1 MGSRPDFVARCAPG
15 PRMARR
21 SLALALAL
29 AALSGC
35 TIVQMRSDLQAR
47 QSRIDAKQ
55 QQLQSLRATN
65 AQLAAE
71 SDRLRGDLQQREL
84 NANELHQRL
93 DRLIQLN
100 EAAQASSAREQ
111 AEQQER
117 RRQLQ
122 AVNRQAQELDRDT
135 GLTPE
140 EKQQKLAALREKT
153 RDLLKI
159 LLAG

>member
-1 MGSRPDFVARCAPG
+1 MSARRDLVAKCAPG
-15 PRMARR
+15 PRMAQA
-21 SLALALAL
+21 SLALAL

-35 TIVQMRSDLQAR
+35 TIVQMQNDLQAR
-47 QSRIDAKQ
+47 QTRIDAKQ
-55 QQLQSLRATN
+55 EQLQSLRATN

-84 NANELHQRL
+84 NASELHARL

-100 EAAQASSAREQ
+100 EAAKASSAQQQ

-122 AVNRQAQELDRDT
+122 AVSRQAQALDQAT
-135 GLTPE
+135 GMSDE
-140 EKQQKLAALREKT
+140 EKQEKLAALRAKT

>member
-1 MGSRPDFVARCAPG
+1 MRSRRDFLAERGPG
-15 PRMARR
+15 LRMARR
-21 SLALALAL
+21 SLALAL

-47 QSRIDAKQ
+47 QTRIDAKQ

-65 AQLAAE
+65 AALAAE
-71 SDRLRGDLQQREL
+71 SDRLRGDLQRREL
-84 NANELHQRL
+84 DANELHARL

-100 EAAQASSAREQ
+100 EAAQASSAQER
-111 AEQQER
+111 AAQQER

-122 AVNRQAQELDRDT
+122 TVSQQAQELDRDT

-140 EKQQKLAALREKT
+140 EKQQKLTALREKT

>member
-1 MGSRPDFVARCAPG
+1 MSAGRDFVAQWAPA
-15 PRMARR
+15 PRMARL
-21 SLALALAL
+21 SLALSL

-47 QSRIDAKQ
+47 QTRIDAKQ
-55 QQLQSLRATN
+55 EQLQSLRATN

-84 NANELHQRL
+84 NASELHARL

-100 EAAQASSAREQ
+100 EAAKASSAQQQ

-122 AVNRQAQELDRDT
+122 AVSRQAQALDQAT
-135 GLTPE
+135 GMSEE
-140 EKQQKLAALREKT
+140 EKQEKLTALRAKT

>member
-1 MGSRPDFVARCAPG
+1 MGL
-15 PRMARR
+15 RMACR
-21 SLALALAL
+21 SLALAL

-35 TIVQMRSDLQAR
+35 TIVQMRSDLDAR
-47 QSRIDAKQ
+47 QTRIDAKQ

-84 NANELHQRL
+84 NANELHERL

-122 AVNRQAQELDRDT
+122 AVSRQAQELDQATDMT
-135 GLTPE
+135 AA
-140 EKQQKLAALREKT
+140 EKQEKLTALRAKT

>member
-1 MGSRPDFVARCAPG
+1 MSAGRDFVAKWTPAPRG
-15 PRMARR
+15 VR
-21 SLALALAL
+21 SWLALAL
-29 AALSGC
+29 AALGGC
-35 TIVQMRSDLQAR
+35 TIVQMRSDLQER
-47 QSRIDAKQ
+47 QTRIDAKQ
-55 QQLQSLRATN
+55 EQLQSLRATN

-84 NANELHQRL
+84 NASELHARL

-100 EAAQASSAREQ
+100 EAAKASSAQEQ
-111 AEQQER
+111 AEQAER

-122 AVNRQAQELDRDT
+122 AVSRQAQALDQAT
-135 GLTPE
+135 GMSEE
-140 EKQQKLAALREKT
+140 EKQEKLTALRAKT

>member
-1 MGSRPDFVARCAPG
+1 MSSRPDCIAKRAPG

-21 SLALALAL
+21 LLALAL

-35 TIVQMRSDLQAR
+35 TIVQMRSDLQER
-47 QSRIDAKQ
+47 QTRIDAKQ

-65 AQLAAE
+65 AELATE
-71 SDRLRGDLQQREL
+71 SGRLRDELQRREL
-84 NANELHQRL
+84 DANELHSRL

-100 EAAQASSAREQ
+100 EAAQATSAQEQ
-111 AEQQER
+111 AAQQER

-122 AVNRQAQELDRDT
+122 AVSRQAQELNEDT
-135 GLTPE
+135 GLTPD
-140 EKQQKLAALREKT
+140 EKEQKLAALREKT

>member
-1 MGSRPDFVARCAPG
+1 MSSRRDFIAKCAPG
-15 PRMARR
+15 PAMARR
-21 SLALALAL
+21 SLALAL

-47 QSRIDAKQ
+47 QTRIDAKQ
-55 QQLQSLRATN
+55 EQLQSLRAQN
-65 AQLAAE
+65 AELAAE
-71 SDRLRGDLQQREL
+71 SDRLRRDLQQREL
-84 NANELHQRL
+84 NASELHARL

-100 EAAQASSAREQ
+100 EIAQASSVRERAR
-111 AEQQER
+111 QQER
-117 RRQLQ
+117 RRRLQ
-122 AVNRQAQELDRDT
+122 TISRQAQELDQAT

-140 EKQQKLAALREKT
+140 EKQERLTALRAKT

>member
-1 MGSRPDFVARCAPG
+1 MSSRRDFIAKCAPG
-15 PRMARR
+15 PAMARR
-21 SLALALAL
+21 SLALAL

-47 QSRIDAKQ
+47 QTRIDAKQ
-55 QQLQSLRATN
+55 EQLQSLRAQN
-65 AQLAAE
+65 AELAAE

-84 NANELHQRL
+84 NANELHARL

-100 EAAQASSAREQ
+100 EIAQASSVRERAR
-111 AEQQER
+111 QQER
-117 RRQLQ
+117 RRRLQ
-122 AVNRQAQELDRDT
+122 TISRQAQELDQAT

-140 EKQQKLAALREKT
+140 EKQERLTALRAKT

>member
-1 MGSRPDFVARCAPG
+1 MSSRRDLVARCAPG

-21 SLALALAL
+21 SLAFVL

-47 QSRIDAKQ
+47 QTRIDAKQ
-55 QQLQSLRATN
+55 EQLQSLRAQN
-65 AQLAAE
+65 AELAAQ

-84 NANELHQRL
+84 DANELHARL
-93 DRLIQLN
+93 ERLIRLN
-100 EAAQASSAREQ
+100 EAAQASSAQERARRE
-111 AEQQER
+111 ER

-122 AVNRQAQELDRDT
+122 TVSRQAQELDQAT
-135 GLTPE
+135 GLTPQEKE
-140 EKQQKLAALREKT
+140 ERLAALRAKT

>member
-1 MGSRPDFVARCAPG
+1 MS
-15 PRMARR
+15 ARR
-21 SLALALAL
+21 DLIARWAPARRGACASLALAL

-35 TIVQMRSDLQAR
+35 TIVQMQNDLQAR
-47 QSRIDAKQ
+47 QTRIDAKQ
-55 QQLQSLRATN
+55 EQLQSLRATN

-84 NANELHQRL
+84 NASELHARL

-100 EAAQASSAREQ
+100 EAAKASSAQEQ
-111 AEQQER
+111 AERAER

-122 AVNRQAQELDRDT
+122 AVSQQAQALDEAT
-135 GLTPE
+135 GMSEE
-140 EKQQKLAALREKT
+140 EKEEKLTALRAKT

>member
-1 MGSRPDFVARCAPG
+1 MSAGRDVVAQRAPA
-15 PRMARR
+15 PRGAR
-21 SLALALAL
+21 SWLALALAT
-29 AALSGC
+29 LSGC
-35 TIVQMRSDLQAR
+35 TIVQMRSDLQER
-47 QSRIDAKQ
+47 QTRIDAKQ
-55 QQLQSLRATN
+55 EQLQSLRATN

-84 NANELHQRL
+84 NASELHARL

-100 EAAQASSAREQ
+100 EAAKASSAQEQ
-111 AEQQER
+111 AEQAER

-122 AVNRQAQELDRDT
+122 AVSRQAQALDQAT
-135 GLTPE
+135 GMSEE
-140 EKQQKLAALREKT
+140 EKQEKLTALRAKT

>member
-1 MGSRPDFVARCAPG
+1 
-15 PRMARR
+15 MAQA
-21 SLALALAL
+21 SLALAL

-35 TIVQMRSDLQAR
+35 TIVQMQNDLQAR
-47 QSRIDAKQ
+47 QTRIDAKQ
-55 QQLQSLRATN
+55 EQLQSLRATN

-84 NANELHQRL
+84 NASELHARL

-100 EAAQASSAREQ
+100 EAAKASSAQQQ

-122 AVNRQAQELDRDT
+122 AVSRQAQALDQAT
-135 GLTPE
+135 GMSDE
-140 EKQQKLAALREKT
+140 EKQEKLAALRAKT

>member
-1 MGSRPDFVARCAPG
+1 MSSRPDFVVKRAPG

-21 SLALALAL
+21 SLALAL

-47 QSRIDAKQ
+47 QSRIGAKQ

-65 AQLAAE
+65 AALAAE
-71 SDRLRGDLQQREL
+71 SDRLRDDLQRREL
-84 NANELHQRL
+84 DANELHARL

-100 EAAQASSAREQ
+100 EAAQASSARERG
-111 AEQQER
+111 EQQER

-122 AVNRQAQELDRDT
+122 AVSQQAQQLDRDT
-135 GLTPE
+135 ALTPE
-140 EKQQKLAALREKT
+140 EKQQKLAALRERT
-153 RDLLKI
+153 RELLKI

>member
-1 MGSRPDFVARCAPG
+1 MSARRHFLADRAPG
-15 PRMARR
+15 LPMARR
-21 SLALALAL
+21 ALVLAL

-47 QSRIDAKQ
+47 QTRIDAKQ
-55 QQLQSLRATN
+55 QQLESLRATN
-65 AQLAAE
+65 AELAAE

-84 NANELHQRL
+84 NANELHARL

-100 EAAQASSAREQ
+100 EAAQASSAQEQ
-111 AEQQER
+111 AAQQER

-122 AVNRQAQELDRDT
+122 AVSQQAQALDQDT
-135 GLTPE
+135 SLTAQ
-140 EKQQKLAALREKT
+140 EKQQKLTALREKT